1 MRDGFPKP
9 PFPEDAIPA
18 AHRFEP
24 QKMVDWLAPR
34 ELVSTGIQVLLS
46 TLFGAYSDKREMQAA
61 LMRSSEPDG
70 DYSDRQELWFDY
82 IADLG
87 DGFHP
92 TYAMAWLLARDRLRP
107 ALAPGMQEPE
117 GWGNGLPQGRFLV
130 MGGDQVYPSASA
142 AEYQNRLIGPYG
154 AALPYRRNDWPHLY
168 AIPGNHDWYD
178 GLTSFLRIFCQ
189 RPTSAGSVLE
199 ARWIGAWE
207 PRQRRSYFA
216 LKLPANW
223 WLWGTDIQLSSDID
237 RPQLEYFFEE
247 IVPQMKKEQA
257 RTGIVPRVILVTAT
271 PTWIFRGADP
281 TPDPGASAEEEGE
294 LPVGIRRSIVDPKV
308 FDSLAHFEGLIRE
321 SGARVALVLS
331 GDLHHFCHYVQMR
344 RDAQGHRAHR
354 ITSGGGGAYLFPT
367 HQMPGE
373 IALPERGHTKPDDD
387 KAQEEREVR
396 YRLRSTTFPSEKD
409 SQRLKWGVWLLP
421 LRNWRFS
428 ALLGG
433 IYALFGWTSTNVVG
447 VLLGLLVLFGA
458 YEFANSQ
465 TSFRRNFQ
473 RVLGVLHGGAHILV
487 AQAISGQVFDLL
499 ERLHPQFADSRF
511 LRAIFYALP
520 YAATML
526 VLGGLVGS
534 VLFTL
539 YLLVSSR
546 WTGAHTNEVFSSQ
559 KIPDYKNFIRL
570 RIDANGDLTLY
581 PIGVEK
587 VPRAW
592 RANPDATG
600 PEGEASWWN
609 PAKGEVESR
618 LIEGPVKIT

>member
-1 MRDGFPKP
+1 MRDELPQP

-24 QKMVDWLAPR
+24 RVMVDWLAP
-34 ELVSTGIQVLLS
+34 LQLIGTGVQVLLS

-61 LMRSSEPDG
+61 LMRTSEPDG
-70 DYSDRQELWFDY
+70 DYSDQKEIWFDY

-92 TYAMAWLLARDRLRP
+92 TYAMAWLLAKDRLRP
-107 ALAPGMQEPE
+107 ALAPGMQQAPE
-117 GWGNGLPQGRFLV
+117 GWENGLPRGRFLI
-130 MGGDQVYPSASA
+130 MGGDQVYPTASAS
-142 AEYQNRLIGPYG
+142 EYQHRLIGPYG
-154 AALPYRRNDWPHLY
+154 AALPYSRKDWPHLY

-189 RPTSAGSVLE
+189 RPTGKESPLE
-199 ARWIGAWE
+199 CRWIGAWE

-247 IVPQMKKEQA
+247 IVPQMKAEQEK
-257 RTGIVPRVILVTAT
+257 TGIEPRVILVTAT
-271 PTWIFRGADP
+271 PSWIFRGADP
-281 TPDPGASAEEEGE
+281 TPDPGASDEEEGE
-294 LPVGIRRSIVDPKV
+294 QPVGIRRSIVDPKA

-331 GDLHHFCHYVQMR
+331 GDLHHFCHYVQVNK
-344 RDAQGHRAHR
+344 DEQGHRTHR

-367 HQMPGE
+367 HQMPRD
-373 IALPERGHTKPDDD
+373 ISLPERGHVASYEH
-387 KAQEEREVR
+387 KAQKEEEVR
-396 YRLRSTTFPSEKD
+396 YQLRNTTFPAEKD
-409 SQRLKWGVWLLP
+409 SRRLGRGVWLLP

-433 IYALFGWTSTNVVG
+433 VYALFGWTSPYVSG
-447 VLLGLLVLFGA
+447 VLLGLVILFGA
-458 YEFANSQ
+458 YAFANSQ
-465 TSFRRNFQ
+465 TSFRRNLQ
-473 RVLGVLHGGAHILV
+473 RVLGVLHGGAHILM
-487 AQAISGQVFDLL
+487 AQAVASWVYDWLPPEDL
-499 ERLHPQFADSRF
+499 QSRF
-511 LRAIFYALP
+511 RTAIFHALP

-526 VLGGLVGS
+526 VIGGLVGS
-534 VLFTL
+534 ILFTL
-539 YLLVSSR
+539 YLLVSSKF
-546 WTGAHTNEVFSSQ
+546 TGAHTNEVFSSQ

-592 RANPDATG
+592 KANPDATG
-600 PEGEASWWN
+600 PEGEAPWWN

-618 LIEGPVKIT
+618 LIERPAKIA